1 MRWLAPL
8 LAAAALSACGDE
20 ALEMAAGA
28 YECVVDTAC
37 LPGQVCE
44 EGVCVADRPNAL
56 TVSLQVRPPATSGL
70 RQQQF
75 QGIALREGRLLPDLL
90 LARPVTLSGRVRM
103 PVQDNPLVNSVPGRV
118 VLRRQDAI
126 SGTTVRFETAAE
138 DGKGYELSVVPGRY
152 DLSVFPDNEAIP
164 PFQETGFEVRQDTI
178 RDVYLPDWSDY
189 GRLTGRVVVREGD
202 EQGVPGIRVRAFSAD
217 VSQLS
222 TVDITDADGRF
233 EVVVPPVDDVWT
245 LRLQPSDLSP
255 LYPTVDV
262 PDLLLTEDGEVGD
275 LALGAGTEA
284 AAAVCARVLGAGDA
298 LPGTLVEFSADVGE
312 GRFVTTFTTDA
323 APEPLR
329 VTLLAGSYTVRLV
342 PPIDS
347 DFAVTHRSGLDVEP
361 VEEGCEDLGDL
372 AAERKRSFEG
382 LLVQPGNE
390 PAADVTVEAVLTGN
404 GDVKGLHRRVA
415 ATTHDDGRFLLR
427 VDPGYHD
434 LTFIPPDHSGLPRW
448 TERGVEIRSDT
459 SGAETVRLKDPDLIT
474 GLVRAPDNK
483 TLSDATVEVYD
494 VSGEPADATLIGL
507 GTTDPTGRYTI
518 VLPNP

>member
-1 MRWLAPL
+1 
-8 LAAAALSACGDE
+8 
-20 ALEMAAGA
+20 
-28 YECVVDTAC
+28 
-37 LPGQVCE
+37 
-44 EGVCVADRPNAL
+44 
-56 TVSLQVRPPATSGL
+56 
-70 RQQQF
+70 
-75 QGIALREGRLLPDLL
+75 
-90 LARPVTLSGRVRM
+90 
-103 PVQDNPLVNSVPGRV
+103 
-118 VLRRQDAI
+118 
-126 SGTTVRFETAAE
+126 
-138 DGKGYELSVVPGRY
+138 
-152 DLSVFPDNEAIP
+152 
-164 PFQETGFEVRQDTI
+164 
-178 RDVYLPDWSDY
+178 
-189 GRLTGRVVVREGD
+189 
-202 EQGVPGIRVRAFSAD
+202 
-217 VSQLS
+217 
-222 TVDITDADGRF
+222 
-233 EVVVPPVDDVWT
+233 
-245 LRLQPSDLSP
+245 
-255 LYPTVDV
+255 V